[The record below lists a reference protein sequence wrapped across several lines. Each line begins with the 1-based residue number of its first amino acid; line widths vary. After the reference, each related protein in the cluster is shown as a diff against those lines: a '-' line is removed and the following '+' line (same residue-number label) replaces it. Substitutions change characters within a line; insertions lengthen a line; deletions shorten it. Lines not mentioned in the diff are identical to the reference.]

1 MTADGGARA
10 FSGRPVTDLTLEC
23 LAAGELGPD
32 DIRISAEMLR
42 AQADL
47 AEAHGYRPFAANL
60 RRAAELTALDD
71 KELLRIYEMLRP
83 GRASAAEL
91 SELADRLEERGASL
105 NGELVRSARDA
116 YIRRGLCR

>member
-1 MTADGGARA
+1 MTAASGARA
-10 FSGRPVTDLTLEC
+10 FSGRVAGELTLER
-23 LAAGELGPD
+23 LAAGQLVPD
-32 DIRISAEMLR
+32 DIRISAGTLR

-60 RRAAELTALDD
+60 RRAAELTSLDD
-71 KELLRIYEMLRP
+71 TELLRVYEMLRP

-91 SELADRLEERGASL
+91 GELADRLEERGASL
-105 NGELVRSARDA
+105 NADLVRSARDA